1 MKLDIFDFF
10 ECYLMAKMHLF
21 PYFVPDVGVIGA
33 AKSSVGV
40 TVETRF
46 LGWPNARGCRRVNF

>member
-1 MKLDIFDFF
+1 M
-10 ECYLMAKMHLF
+10 LF
-21 PYFVPDVGVIGA
+21 NGKNARISFIVPDVGVIGA

-40 TVETRF
+40 IVETRF